1 MMHEL
6 YHHGVKGMRWGVRRY
21 QNPDGTLTDAG
32 WAKYKKLVDSRN
44 KHDNNLNKFHKA
56 REKRLA
62 DAGVYTKD
70 GEYYLKT
77 GSKITRYTS
86 PDETLNDKR
95 IYASV
100 TKRDA
105 QEYKSYAETGDLG
118 FKSDTY
124 KTLMYTN
131 VKDLKIASGKQV
143 TDYLLNTYGDE
154 TLKRYESRLKDY
166 GLAYDIGY
174 DVTDKSAKGAW
185 MKVANE
191 EASRGVHDLNEF
203 YRSKLMTEPTANN
216 PTFDHFA
223 KRGYDALVDP
233 EDGMWADFP
242 IIIFKPN
249 SVLKNHA

>member
-1 MMHEL
+1 MTHEL
-6 YHHGVKGMRWGVRRY
+6 YHYGVKGMKWGIRRY

-32 WAKYKKLVDSRN
+32 WAKYKKLVDTGK
-44 KHDNNLNKFHKA
+44 KHNTKLDKYHKA

-62 DAGVYTKD
+62 DAGVYTKN

-77 GSKITRYTS
+77 GSKITRYAS

-105 QEYKSYAETGDLG
+105 DEYKSYAESGDLG
-118 FKSDTY
+118 IKSDTY

-131 VKDLKIASGKQV
+131 IKDLKIASGKQV
-143 TDYLLNTYGDE
+143 TDYLLDTYGDE
-154 TLKRYESRLKDY
+154 TLKRYSSRLKDY
-166 GLAYDIGY
+166 GLAYDLGY
-174 DVTDKSAKGAW
+174 DVPDKTVTGAFKKAAYEESRKGT
-185 MKVANE
+185 
-191 EASRGVHDLNEF
+191 RDLNNF
-203 YRSKLMTEPTANN
+203 YRSKLMTEPTVNN

-223 KRGYDALVDP
+223 KLGYDAVVDP

-249 SVLKNHA
+249 SVLK